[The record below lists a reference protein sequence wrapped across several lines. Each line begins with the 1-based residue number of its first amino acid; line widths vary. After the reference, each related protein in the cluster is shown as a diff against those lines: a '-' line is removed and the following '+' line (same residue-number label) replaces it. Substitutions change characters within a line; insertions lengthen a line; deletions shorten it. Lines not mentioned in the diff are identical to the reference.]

1 MGWHYILTLKCTV
14 LPEFVPFI
22 EKDCLRRLGGDTSMA
37 RRVGYA
43 LTSDSESDE
52 EWLTEEQKEWRER
65 MRVWREEI
73 ATEKATGAKE
83 YEELPK
89 KYKDLVDI
97 WRDLDIDGSF
107 YDYTFD
113 KDSSE
118 FSCEISKKVTEH
130 VGDLRT
136 AYEEFLRDIIVPIT
150 SRITS
155 CAIQSDDHG
164 DMRWVYTDTQLRNVR
179 FSLQDKIKCIEHV
192 FSEDGNEILETR
204 VIYKR
209 SIDVIQRIDLDRE
222 YGVTRT

>member
-1 MGWHYILTLKCTV
+1 MGWHYNLTLRCTV

-22 EKDCLRRLGGDTSMA
+22 EKDCLRRLGGDASMA

-43 LTSDSESDE
+43 LASDSESDE
-52 EWLTEEQKEWRER
+52 EWLTEEQKEWKER
-65 MRVWREEI
+65 MRVWRSEI
-73 ATEKATGAKE
+73 AAEKEAAAKE

-97 WRDLDIDGSF
+97 WRDIDIDGSF
-107 YDYTFD
+107 YNYTFD
-113 KDSSE
+113 KDSRE

-130 VGDLRT
+130 GGDLRE

-155 CAIQSDDHG
+155 CVIASDDFG
-164 DMRWVYTDTQLRNVR
+164 NARRVYTDTQLRNVR

-192 FSEDGNEILETR
+192 FSADGNEIMETR

-222 YGVTRT
+222 YGVMDR

>member
-1 MGWHYILTLKCTV
+1 MGWHYNLTLRCIII
-14 LPEFVPFI
+14 PEFVPFI
-22 EKDCLRRLGGDTSMA
+22 EKDCLRRLGGATSIA

-65 MRVWREEI
+65 MRVWQAEI
-73 ATEKATGAKE
+73 ATEKEAAAKE
-83 YEELPK
+83 YEALPK
-89 KYKDLVDI
+89 THKDLIDI

-113 KDSSE
+113 KDSRE
-118 FSCEISKKVTEH
+118 FSCEISKR
-130 VGDLRT
+130 VGDHHGDLQT

-155 CAIQSDDHG
+155 CVIASDDFG

-179 FSLQDKIKCIEHV
+179 FSLQDKIKRIEHV
-192 FSEDGNEILETR
+192 FSEDGNEIVETR

-222 YGVTRT
+222 YGITGR